1 MKGNMSE
8 IKKHHLLLAPAA
20 FIAVLIFVA
29 PVLAG
34 QITAY
39 GVLAF
44 AGYKGVKFVLK
55 RKRQ

>member
-1 MKGNMSE
+1 MEKR
-8 IKKHHLLLAPAA
+8 HYLLPAA
-20 FIAVLIFVA
+20 FIVMLILVA

-44 AGYKGVKFVLK
+44 AGYKGAKYVLK
-55 RKRQ
+55 RRRQ